1 MRFVENARVYN
12 TDNGLLLK
20 RNVTREELGGGWTR
34 WTTRSIYFRQKAE
47 DYWMHVEKIVVDRD
61 ASLVDRQDYCYV
73 VDEDYVKSFDK
84 STET

>member
-73 VDEDYVKSFDK
+73 VDEDYLKDFNK

>member
-61 ASLVDRQDYCYV
+61 ASLVDRQDYCYI